1 MKLFYV
7 NMQYTYSYSV
17 VYSLNRRGNRVH
29 ITRVLHQ
36 THFCLSITLQRHL
49 FFLSLSFTVHSVF
62 LL

>member
-17 VYSLNRRGNRVH
+17 VYSLSRREDCVH
-29 ITRVLHQ
+29 IMQVLHH
-36 THFCLSITLQRHL
+36 THSCLSITLQCL
-49 FFLSLSFTVHSVF
+49 FFLSLSFTVHLVF

>member
-17 VYSLNRRGNRVH
+17 VYSRSRREDCVH
-29 ITRVLHQ
+29 TTQVLHH
-36 THFCLSITLQRHL
+36 THCLSSTLQCL
-49 FFLSLSFTVHSVF
+49 FFLSLSFTVHLVF

>member
-17 VYSLNRRGNRVH
+17 VYSFSGREDCVHTMQDFITHPCLNV
-29 ITRVLHQ
+29 
-36 THFCLSITLQRHL
+36 TLQCL
-49 FFLSLSFTVHSVF
+49 FFLSLSFTVHLVF